1 MDDNKLV
8 EILNKSN
15 NFDEF
20 KENILNE
27 IKTQNKASHSPD
39 KEKDKIEIKDD
50 KYYFSYSSSYIY
62 SERREYSI
70 EFYNLKSEYKKYIHD
85 RDLYSRDP
93 SFKNGEYYFYNNNFY
108 YLKEDRYKKENRIIT
123 EKDLNKINIPFK
135 TEDFSNKNW
144 LDTLKKMT
152 TLYPYEKNSIDDLYF
167 PFGEEYLLKFSFNN
181 SFEKVKEKDLTG
193 IWLLEKKD
201 LSIEE
206 ILQGHIISIFLW
218 HKGEQTDPIW
228 IKYIKENII
237 PEISYTK

>member
-152 TLYPYEKNSIDDLYF
+152 TLYPYEMNSIHDLFF
-167 PFGEEYLLKFSFNN
+167 PFGEEYLLRFSFNN
-181 SFEKVKEKDLTG
+181 SFEKVKEKDLTS

-206 ILQGHIISIFLW
+206 ILQGYIISIFLW
-218 HKGEQTDPIW
+218 HEGEQTDPIW

-237 PEISYTK
+237 PKISN